1 MKTRLLVTIFSFLC
15 LSRVFS
21 QVLTKEDSLS
31 AGLIKSNNTTVI
43 SGYGQ
48 IKVEYD
54 LRYKTAVAN
63 LTRNVLF
70 LGHRFNNN
78 IYFFSEMELEN
89 AKVANGNTS
98 GEISMEQLFI
108 KFNLNRDI

>member
-1 MKTRLLVTIFSFLC
+1 MRGKIIFLA
-15 LSRVFS
+15 LSLFWLHRADA

-31 AGLIKSNNTTVI
+31 AGLIRSNNTTVI

-48 IKVEYD
+48 LKVEHD
-54 LRYKTAVAN
+54 FVTKTAIAN

-70 LGHRFNNN
+70 VGHRFNQR

-89 AKVANGNTS
+89 AKVVG
-98 GEISMEQLFI
+98 G
-108 KFNLNRDI
+108 KP